1 MSADSASLL
10 RSTGR
15 QISRADAE
23 FLLAHL
29 LDVRRHEL
37 YLGAPVPTRTVRRF
51 RRMVAAAAGGT
62 PVQYLVHSA
71 PFLDLDLHV
80 DRRVLIPRP
89 ETEELVTRAL
99 GRLTPS
105 PLPRFLDFGTGSGC
119 IAIALA
125 RLVPNARVTAVDASA
140 AALNV
145 ARLNARR
152 CRVAR
157 RVRFIRARSLAD
169 PKLQRLAGRLD
180 LVIANPPYVP
190 SPRVARLPVSVRDHE
205 PKLALDGGPKG
216 TSIVAML
223 LEQGPRMVRPG
234 GLLALEIDW
243 SQGRT
248 VRRLAPGAS
257 VERDLFGRTRYAF
270 LETPRE

>member
-1 MSADSASLL
+1 MSLL
-10 RSTGR
+10 G
-15 QISRADAE
+15 
-23 FLLAHL
+23 
-29 LDVRRHEL
+29 VPRHKL
-37 YLGAPVPTRTVRRF
+37 YLGTPVPPTTLRRF
-51 RRMVAAAAGGT
+51 RRMVTAAAGGM
-62 PVQYLVHSA
+62 PVQYLVRSA

-125 RLVPNARVTAVDASA
+125 RLVPNAHIIAVDASA

-145 ARLNARR
+145 AGLNARR
-152 CRVAR
+152 CRVAG

-169 PKLQRLAGRLD
+169 PRLRRVAGRLD
-180 LVIANPPYVP
+180 LIIANPPYVP
-190 SPRVARLPVSVRDHE
+190 SARIARLPVSVRDHE

-243 SQGRT
+243 SQGRA
-248 VRRLAPGAS
+248 VRRLAPRAV

-270 LETPRE
+270 IETPGE